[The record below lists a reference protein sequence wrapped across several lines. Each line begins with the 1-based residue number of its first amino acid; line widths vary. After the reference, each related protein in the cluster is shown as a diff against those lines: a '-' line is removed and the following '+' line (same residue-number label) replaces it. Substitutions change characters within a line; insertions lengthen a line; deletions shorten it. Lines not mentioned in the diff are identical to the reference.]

1 MGSLVPYR
9 QRNELSWCLHGKQ
22 STCQCRRLG
31 FDPWVGKIPWRRKL
45 QPTPVL
51 HGESHGQRSLVGYSP
66 WNCKSVTHDLAT
78 KQQRQRNAWLICQ
91 MCPVWWR
98 GERKGSLLLATA
110 DWLQDSSKA
119 GRQSWIASEGTHI
132 FTHSTM

>member
-1 MGSLVPYR
+1 MSK
-9 QRNELSWCLHGKQ
+9 NELKDMKILYIKTTNKWPII
-22 STCQCRRLG
+22 LG
-31 FDPWVGKIPWRRKL
+31 CTLPAR
-45 QPTPVL
+45 
-51 HGESHGQRSLVGYSP
+51 
-66 WNCKSVTHDLAT
+66 N
-78 KQQRQRNAWLICQ
+78 QRNAWLIRQ